1 MAENKQQTTLN
12 EKESD
17 GNRVFSANALS
28 QIAVKTFCA
37 CIVVCALIAV
47 IATLLFPLSSM
58 RFYDDLGLTARAY
71 ACADRASRVEKGA
84 DEVTAKLYK
93 VNLSAKLFEE
103 KGNSYADELYASS
116 KDFLLDNECLK
127 RAVKVDEYNIA
138 SSSKAIRPNLYSYRT
153 YVSEL
158 YSRAAFRL
166 DKTEELSELTSKIDL
181 SSTLQKAELFYQIAS
196 VYYEASV
203 MGKSVTIFS
212 EDELIEKASKYFN
225 EVTATLTD
233 EPTLEQLYLLKAYE
247 KFSARYTPSNEEN
260 KLVTVYQGQ
269 IVNASEFYQ
278 AQLIKYCNKF
288 SRRYL

>member
-1 MAENKQQTTLN
+1 MAEEKQQTTLN
-12 EKESD
+12 ENES
-17 GNRVFSANALS
+17 VIKSNAQDALY
-28 QIAVKTFCA
+28 QTAIKTFCA
-37 CIVVCALIAV
+37 CLVVCALIAV
-47 IATLLFPLSSM
+47 IITLLFPLSSM

-71 ACADRASRVEKGA
+71 ACADRAARVEKGA

-103 KGNSYADELYASS
+103 KGTSYADELYASS
-116 KDFLLDNECLK
+116 KDFLSDSECLK
-127 RAVKVDEYNIA
+127 RAVKVDEYNLA

-158 YSRAAFRL
+158 YTRAAFRL
-166 DKTEELSELTSKIDL
+166 GETEEIAALMDKFASTSV
-181 SSTLQKAELFYQIAS
+181 SQKAELFYQIAA

-203 MGKSVTIFS
+203 MGKSVTIFA
-212 EDELIEKASKYFN
+212 EEKLTAEASKYFN

-247 KFSARYTPSNEEN
+247 KFSARFAPSSEVN

-269 IVNASEFYQ
+269 TVNASEFYQ
-278 AQLIKYCNKF
+278 TQLIKYCN
-288 SRRYL
+288 